1 MQVIQPLWN
10 QAPLKSIW
18 DNMPLRPLYPSGT
31 DNATNPTGQKPTV
44 GQVRT
49 ARQTQSAV
57 SAPIDTWVADRRANP
72 WTADRSVQSFEEVFQ
87 AALEKSAGPAAD
99 ILEPVTDIFGAA
111 VDAVKE
117 TDAAKTQ
124 MEYLMATGQLDN
136 PALLTI
142 ASTKAQL
149 SVQLLVQLRNRA
161 LDAYNELMRISI

>member
-1 MQVIQPLWN
+1 M
-10 QAPLKSIW
+10 PLK
-18 DNMPLRPLYPSGT
+18 PLYPSG
-31 DNATNPTGQKPTV
+31 NENGVNPTGQNPTA

-49 ARQTQSAV
+49 AQQTQSA
-57 SAPIDTWVADRRANP
+57 AATPIDTWASDRQANP
-72 WTADRSVQSFEEVFQ
+72 WTANRAAQSFGEIFQ
-87 AALEKSAGPAAD
+87 AALEQSAEPVAD
-99 ILEPVTDIFGAA
+99 IIEPVTDIFGAA
-111 VDAVKE
+111 VNAVKE

-161 LDAYNELMRISI
+161 LDAYNELMRISV